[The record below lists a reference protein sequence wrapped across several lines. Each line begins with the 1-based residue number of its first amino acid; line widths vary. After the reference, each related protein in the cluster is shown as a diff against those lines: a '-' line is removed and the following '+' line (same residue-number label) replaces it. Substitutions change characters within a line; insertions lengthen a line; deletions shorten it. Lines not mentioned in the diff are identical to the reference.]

1 MKKLNLMF
9 MSLLM
14 AGMGMAFALCARAQE
29 TPSYK
34 HVINV
39 GIGLWAPLGNQYTGY
54 YDAMQYEEKRHNSPM
69 CHLPV
74 YDESPLESGRF
85 SQSVAL

>member
-9 MSLLM
+9 MSLLL
-14 AGMGMAFALCARAQE
+14 AGMGMTFTLCAGALE

-54 YDAMQYEEKRHNSPM
+54 YDAMQYEEKRHNS
-69 CHLPV
+69 
-74 YDESPLESGRF
+74 YDNIVSKIATGRF
-85 SQSVAL
+85 LLKHIE